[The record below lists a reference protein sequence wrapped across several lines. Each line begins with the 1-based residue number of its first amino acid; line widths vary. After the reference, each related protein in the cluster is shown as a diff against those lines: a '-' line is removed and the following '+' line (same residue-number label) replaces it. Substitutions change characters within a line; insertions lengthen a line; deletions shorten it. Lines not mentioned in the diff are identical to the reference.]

1 MDKIPK
7 ISNRRELTTH
17 LRKID
22 MTNQDFADLI
32 GYSTEAFKKWNGGK
46 MPKWIPYVVGYLKT
60 IKENEEIAVELGLSV
75 CKKGKK
81 K

>member
-7 ISNRRELTTH
+7 ISSRRELTSH
-17 LRKID
+17 LREINI
-22 MTNQDFADLI
+22 TNQDFADLI
-32 GYSTEAFKKWNGGK
+32 GYSTEAFKKWNDGK
-46 MPKWIPYVVGYLKT
+46 MPKWVPFVVGYLKT
-60 IKENEEIAVELGLSV
+60 VKENEEIAEELGLSI